1 MNRMNK
7 LLSLQENLINQLFL
21 LYDCGKFELVSEISS
36 DLIKSFPNSDILLN
50 LIGLSNRELKNYNI
64 SENAFKR
71 LTKIQPNYPD
81 GFNNLGAVLLDQRK
95 TKEAKKCFERAIF
108 LNKNYAEAYNN
119 YGNVFIKEGEFDKAI
134 PQIKKAINLNPN
146 YFQAYLNLGNA
157 FYQNK
162 KFEYAIK
169 SYKKALEISP
179 NLIDAIYNIGNCFIG
194 LGELKKGL
202 VEFKKI
208 LSRYPKN
215 LKSKYKIA
223 TIYQDT
229 GKIESALSLF
239 IEILSDESKTF
250 EMESNIFNSLFFSLF
265 AIKNNKPKFYKSI
278 IKHLEAL
285 YLKKNKTD
293 LAILKYRLNK
303 GSIQIN
309 KYYDEFIEKISKENY
324 HKISNDNFA
333 ETDSN
338 QQNNKPK
345 KIIALFQTGRAG
357 TGLLHSLIDGHSE
370 IITLPSSYFS
380 EYFDIK
386 IWKNIIKDGW
396 SKIVDN
402 FIKNYPI
409 LFNANSSAA
418 VSTIDGYIKDLGKSE
433 GLCNMGKLKNET
445 LLINKLSFKKELTS
459 LIHKEK
465 HLNALSFFKLVHI
478 AYEKALINE
487 TKKNII
493 FYHIHNPDTY
503 SQLNFNRLAKSS
515 KFILMVREPLQS
527 CESWI
532 KHAFNHDDYNTVVG
546 GIYQMLFEIDN
557 IIFSKKPTI
566 GIRLEDLKKDPL
578 NTIKSLCKYIG
589 IKEEKSLYEMT
600 FQNKIWW
607 GEKLVYE
614 IKSGKPDPFDKK
626 AINKK
631 IGEIFSLNDQF
642 IFETLFYPFRK
653 KFGYVEKNDRKF
665 LKDLKKIR
673 QMIDDIFDFEKKFIE
688 INKKNKDDFIK
699 SCSYKFLREVLKE
712 RWSTLNKF
720 QTYPNLINPLKI
732 K

>member
-1 MNRMNK
+1 MNK
-7 LLSLQENLINQLFL
+7 LLSLQENLIDKLFS
-21 LYDCGKFELVSEISS
+21 LYDCRQFELVSEISS

-50 LIGLSNRELKNYNI
+50 LIGLSNRELKNYTI

-71 LTKIQPNYPD
+71 LTKISPNYPD
-81 GFNNLGAVLLDQRK
+81 GFNNLGAVLLDQSK
-95 TKEAKKCFERAIF
+95 IKDAKECFKRAII

-134 PQIKKAINLNPN
+134 SKIKKAINLNPH
-146 YFQAYLNLGNA
+146 YFQAYLNLGTA
-157 FYQNK
+157 YYQNM

-179 NLIDAIYNIGNCFIG
+179 NLIDAIYNIGNCLVG
-194 LGELKKGL
+194 LGQLKQGL
-202 VEFKKI
+202 LEFKKI
-208 LSRYPKN
+208 LLIDPKN

-223 TIYQDT
+223 SIYQDT
-229 GKIESALSLF
+229 GKIESALILF
-239 IEILSDESKTF
+239 IEILSDQSITF
-250 EMESNIFNSLFFSLF
+250 EMESNIFKNLFFSLF
-265 AIKNNKPKFYKSI
+265 AIKNKRSKFYESI
-278 IKHLEAL
+278 IKQLEVL
-285 YLKKNKTD
+285 FVKKNKTE

-303 GSIQIN
+303 GSVQIN
-309 KYYDEFIEKISKENY
+309 KYYDELIEKISKENY
-324 HKISNDNFA
+324 HEISNDNFL
-333 ETDSN
+333 ETDTN
-338 QQNNKPK
+338 QQNNKPN

-357 TGLLHSLIDGHSE
+357 TGLMHSLIDGHSE
-370 IITLPSSYFS
+370 IITLPSNYFS
-380 EYFDIK
+380 EYFDKK

-396 SKIVDN
+396 SEVVNN

-409 LFNANSSAA
+409 LFNANSSTA
-418 VSTIDGYIKDLGKSE
+418 VLTIGGYIKNFGKSD
-433 GLCNMGKLKNET
+433 GLCNVGKLKNES
-445 LLINKLSFKKELTS
+445 LFINKLSFKKELTT

-465 HLNALSFFKLVHI
+465 YLDALSFFKLVHI
-478 AYEKALINE
+478 AYEKALIYE
-487 TKKNII
+487 TKKDII
-493 FYHIHNPDTY
+493 FYHIHNPDIY
-503 SQLNFNRLAKSS
+503 SQLNFNRLAQSS

-546 GIYQMLFEIDN
+546 RIYQMLFEIDN
-557 IIFSKKPTI
+557 IIFSKQPTI
-566 GIRLEDLKKDPL
+566 GIKLEDLKNDPL

-607 GEKLVYE
+607 GEKLLNE
-614 IKSGKPDPFDKK
+614 TNSGKPDPFDKT
-626 AINKK
+626 AINKN

-642 IFETLFYPFRK
+642 VFETLFYPFRK
-653 KFGYVEKNDRKF
+653 KFGYVEKNHKKF

-673 QMIDDIFDFEKKFIE
+673 QMINNIFDFEKKFIE

-699 SCSYKFLREVLKE
+699 SCSFKFLREVLKE

-720 QTYPNLINPLKI
+720 HTYPNLINPLKI